1 MVFLKGSCSSRTSKC
16 DLIWKDGFTVVINS
30 GSQDKIILYLGWT
43 LNLVTFA
50 LRRRGHIESQRGRCH
65 VKQEAKIGVMQ
76 LQAKE
81 CHKLLA
87 TSGSEERGT
96 KQLLS
101 WCFEKKINPANT
113 LISDFWSPEFL
124 EL

>member
-1 MVFLKGSCSSRTSKC
+1 MVSLKWSSRASKC
-16 DLIWKDGFTVVINS
+16 DLIWKDGFAVVINS

-50 LRRRGHIESQRGRCH
+50 LRRRGEDTQSHRGRCH

-76 LQAKE
+76 LQANE

-87 TSGSEERGT
+87 TMGS
-96 KQLLS
+96 
-101 WCFEKKINPANT
+101 
-113 LISDFWSPEFL
+113 
-124 EL
+124 